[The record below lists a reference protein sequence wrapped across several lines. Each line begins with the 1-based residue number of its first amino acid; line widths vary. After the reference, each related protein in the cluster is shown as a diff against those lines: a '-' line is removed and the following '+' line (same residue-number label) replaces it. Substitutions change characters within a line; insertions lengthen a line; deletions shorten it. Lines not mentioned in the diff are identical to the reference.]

1 MFFPPLH
8 ALPNKFARRDHK
20 WQRARRKEQRAKNKE
35 PRTKKKLLAM
45 PFALDGLD
53 GFIVD

>member
-1 MFFPPLH
+1 M
-8 ALPNKFARRDHK
+8 AKSEK
-20 WQRARRKEQRAKNKE
+20 QRAKNKE

>member
-1 MFFPPLH
+1 MRYRINLH
-8 ALPNKFARRDHK
+8 DGTTNGKEREAKS
-20 WQRARRKEQRAKNKE
+20 KEQRTKNKE
-35 PRTKKKLLAM
+35 KLLAM